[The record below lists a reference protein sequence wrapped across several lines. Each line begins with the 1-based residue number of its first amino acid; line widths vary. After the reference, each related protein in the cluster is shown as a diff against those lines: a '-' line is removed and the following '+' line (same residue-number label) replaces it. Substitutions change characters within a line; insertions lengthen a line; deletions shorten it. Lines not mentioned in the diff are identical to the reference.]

1 MKKEEKLLRPFELKE
16 GVTLNNRIVMAPM
29 TTWSSNEDFS
39 VSEKELE
46 WYQERVDGVGL
57 VITGCTHVAPEGI
70 GFTNEFAA
78 HDDRFIPGLKRLAAV
93 AKSGG
98 APAVLQLFHAG
109 NKAIPSLSPN
119 GKVVSASAI

>member
-1 MKKEEKLLRPFELKE
+1 MLRPFELKE
-16 GVTLNNRIVMAPM
+16 GVTLHNRIVMAPM

-46 WYQERVDGVGL
+46 WYRERVDGVGL

-78 HDDRFIPGLKRLAAV
+78 YDDRFIPGL
-93 AKSGG
+93 
-98 APAVLQLFHAG
+98 
-109 NKAIPSLSPN
+109 
-119 GKVVSASAI
+119 